1 VSLKFSPPLFEVN
14 KLSFER
20 QGNPVIKE
28 ATFRILPGEYCA
40 IIGPNGGGKTTLV
53 RLLLGLEKPSSGEIK
68 LFGTTQKRF
77 RAWNRIGYV
86 PQRSALVD
94 TAFPATVREVVAMGR
109 YAGRGILGFESA
121 EDKAAILEAMELM
134 GVGDLSDRLIG
145 NLSGGQRQRVMIARA
160 LASNP
165 DVLIVD
171 EPNTGVD
178 VESQHRF
185 YELLRNLNRTKKM
198 SILFITHDVG
208 VIAEDITSVL
218 FINQTVLVSQNP
230 AEMIRCDEM
239 SRLYGTPAHVVSH
252 NH

>member
-1 VSLKFSPPLFEVN
+1 MPLKFSPSLFDVN
-14 KLSFER
+14 HLNFER
-20 QGNPVIKE
+20 EGTLVLKE
-28 ATFRILPGEYCA
+28 ATFQILPGEYCA

-53 RLLLGLEKPSSGEIK
+53 RLLLGLEKLTSGEIK
-68 LFGTTQKRF
+68 LFGVSQNRF
-77 RAWNRIGYV
+77 KDWSRIGYV

-94 TAFPATVREVVAMGR
+94 STFPATVQEVVGMGR
-109 YAGRGILGFESA
+109 YARRGIFGFESA
-121 EDKAAILEAMELM
+121 GDKAAIVEAMELM
-134 GVGDLSDRLIG
+134 GVADLSGRLIG

-185 YELLRNLNRTKKM
+185 YELLRTLNRTKKM
-198 SILFITHDVG
+198 SILFITHDIG
-208 VIAEDITSVL
+208 VIAEDITRVL
-218 FINQTVLVSQNP
+218 FVNQTLLVSKNP
-230 AEMIRCDEM
+230 AEMTRCNEM
-239 SRLYGTPAHVVSH
+239 SRLYGTPAHVVCH

>member
-1 VSLKFSPPLFEVN
+1 VPLKFFPSLFEVKN
-14 KLSFER
+14 LNFER
-20 QGNPVIKE
+20 QGNLVLKG
-28 ATFRILPGEYCA
+28 ASFRILPGEYCA
-40 IIGPNGGGKTTLV
+40 IIGPNGGGKTTLI
-53 RLLLGLEKPSSGEIK
+53 RLLLGLEKPTSGEIS
-68 LFGTTQKRF
+68 LFGTSQKRF
-77 RAWNRIGYV
+77 RDWNRIGYV

-94 TAFPATVREVVAMGR
+94 GSFPATVREVVGMGR
-109 YAGRGILGFESA
+109 YARRGIFGFEST
-121 EDKAAILEAMELM
+121 EDKEAIAEAMELM
-134 GVGDLSDRLIG
+134 GVSDLSDRLIG

-185 YELLRNLNRTKKM
+185 YELLRTLNRTKKL
-198 SILFITHDVG
+198 SILFITHDIG
-208 VIAEDITSVL
+208 VIAEDITRVL
-218 FINQTVLVSQNP
+218 FVNQTLLVSQNP
-230 AEMIRCDEM
+230 AEMTRCDEM

>member
-1 VSLKFSPPLFEVN
+1 MPLKFSPSLFEVN
-14 KLSFER
+14 NLNFER
-20 QGNPVIKE
+20 QGNLVLKNS
-28 ATFRILPGEYCA
+28 TFKILPGEYCA

-53 RLLLGLEKPSSGEIK
+53 RLLLGLEKPTSGEIK
-68 LFGTTQKRF
+68 LFGIPQKRF
-77 RAWNRIGYV
+77 RDWNRIGYV

-94 TAFPATVREVVAMGR
+94 GSFPATVREVVGMGR
-109 YAGRGILGFESA
+109 YARRGIFGFESH
-121 EDKAAILEAMELM
+121 EDKAAIVEAMELM
-134 GVGDLSDRLIG
+134 GVSDLSDRLIG

-160 LASNP
+160 LASAP

-185 YELLRNLNRTKKM
+185 YELLRTLNKTKKL

-208 VIAEDITSVL
+208 VIAEDITRLL
-218 FINQTVLVSQNP
+218 FVNQSVLVSQNP
-230 AEMIRCDEM
+230 GEMLRCDEM
-239 SRLYGTPAHVVSH
+239 SRLYGTPAHLVSH

>member
-1 VSLKFSPPLFEVN
+1 MKFSPSLFEVN
-14 KLSFER
+14 NLNFER
-20 QGNPVIKE
+20 QGSLVLKGVS
-28 ATFRILPGEYCA
+28 FRILPGEYCA

-53 RLLLGLEKPSSGEIK
+53 RLLLGLEKPTSGEIS
-68 LFGTTQKRF
+68 LFGTSQKRF
-77 RAWNRIGYV
+77 HDWNRIGYV

-94 TAFPATVREVVAMGR
+94 STFPATVREVVGMGR
-109 YAGRGILGFESA
+109 YARRGIFGFESP
-121 EDKAAILEAMELM
+121 EDKTAILEAMELM
-134 GVGDLSDRLIG
+134 GVSDLSDRLIG

-165 DVLIVD
+165 EVLIVD

-185 YELLRNLNRTKKM
+185 YTLLRTLNRTKKL
-198 SILFITHDVG
+198 SILFITHDIG
-208 VIAEDITSVL
+208 VIAEDITRVL
-218 FINQTVLVSQNP
+218 FVNQTLLVSQNP

-239 SRLYGTPAHVVSH
+239 SRLYGVPAHVVCH

>member
-1 VSLKFSPPLFEVN
+1 LKFSPSLFEVN
-14 KLSFER
+14 NLNFER
-20 QGNPVIKE
+20 QGNLVLKNS
-28 ATFRILPGEYCA
+28 TFKILPGEYCA

-53 RLLLGLEKPSSGEIK
+53 RLLLGLEKPTSGEIK
-68 LFGTTQKRF
+68 LFGTPQKRF
-77 RAWNRIGYV
+77 RDWNRIGYV

-94 TAFPATVREVVAMGR
+94 GSFPATVREVVGMGR
-109 YAGRGILGFESA
+109 YARRGIFGFESH
-121 EDKAAILEAMELM
+121 EDKAAIVEAMELM
-134 GVGDLSDRLIG
+134 GVSDLSDRLIG

-160 LASNP
+160 LASEP

-185 YELLRNLNRTKKM
+185 YELLRTLNKTKKL

-208 VIAEDITSVL
+208 VIAEDITRLL
-218 FINQTVLVSQNP
+218 FVNQSVLVSQNP
-230 AEMIRCDEM
+230 GEMLRCDEM
-239 SRLYGTPAHVVSH
+239 SRLYGTPAHLVSH

>member
-1 VSLKFSPPLFEVN
+1 MKFSPSLFEVN
-14 KLSFER
+14 NLNFER
-20 QGNPVIKE
+20 QGNLVLKNS
-28 ATFRILPGEYCA
+28 TFKILPGEYCA

-53 RLLLGLEKPSSGEIK
+53 RLLLGLEKPTSGEIK
-68 LFGTTQKRF
+68 LFGIPQKRF
-77 RAWNRIGYV
+77 RDWNRIGYV

-94 TAFPATVREVVAMGR
+94 GSFPATVREVVGMGR
-109 YAGRGILGFESA
+109 YARRGIFGFESH
-121 EDKAAILEAMELM
+121 EDKAAIVEAMELM
-134 GVGDLSDRLIG
+134 GVSDLSDRLIG

-160 LASNP
+160 LASAP

-185 YELLRNLNRTKKM
+185 YELLRTLNKTKKL

-208 VIAEDITSVL
+208 VIAEDITRLL
-218 FINQTVLVSQNP
+218 FVNQSVLVSQNP
-230 AEMIRCDEM
+230 GEMLRCDEM
-239 SRLYGTPAHVVSH
+239 SRLYGTPAHLVSH

>member
-1 VSLKFSPPLFEVN
+1 MKFSPSLFEVN
-14 KLSFER
+14 RLSFER
-20 QGNPVIKE
+20 QGNLVLKE
-28 ATFRILPGEYCA
+28 ATFRILSGEYCA

-53 RLLLGLEKPSSGEIK
+53 RLLLGLEKPTSGEIK
-68 LFGTTQKRF
+68 LFGIPQNKF
-77 RAWNRIGYV
+77 RDWNRIGYV

-94 TAFPATVREVVAMGR
+94 GSFPATVREVVGMGR
-109 YAGRGILGFESA
+109 YARRGIFGFESTN
-121 EDKAAILEAMELM
+121 DKEAISEAMELM
-134 GVGDLSDRLIG
+134 GVSDLSNRLIG

-160 LASNP
+160 LASSP

-185 YELLRNLNRTKKM
+185 YELLRTLNKTKKL

-208 VIAEDITSVL
+208 VIAEDITRVL
-218 FINQTVLVSQNP
+218 FVNQTLLVSQNP
-230 AEMIRCDEM
+230 AEMTRCDEM

>member
-1 VSLKFSPPLFEVN
+1 LKFSPSLFEVN
-14 KLSFER
+14 NLNFER
-20 QGNPVIKE
+20 QGSLVLKGVS
-28 ATFRILPGEYCA
+28 FRILPGEYCA

-53 RLLLGLEKPSSGEIK
+53 RLLLGLEKPTSGEIS
-68 LFGTTQKRF
+68 LFGTSQKRF
-77 RAWNRIGYV
+77 HDWNRIGYV

-94 TAFPATVREVVAMGR
+94 STFPATVREVVGMGR
-109 YAGRGILGFESA
+109 YARRGIFGFESP
-121 EDKAAILEAMELM
+121 EDKTAILEAMELM
-134 GVGDLSDRLIG
+134 GVSDLSDRLIG

-165 DVLIVD
+165 EVLIVD

-185 YELLRNLNRTKKM
+185 YTLLRTLNRTKKL
-198 SILFITHDVG
+198 SILFITHDIG
-208 VIAEDITSVL
+208 VIAEDITRVL
-218 FINQTVLVSQNP
+218 FVNQTLLVSQNP

-239 SRLYGTPAHVVSH
+239 SRLYGVPAHVVCH

>member
-1 VSLKFSPPLFEVN
+1 MPLKFSPSLFEVN
-14 KLSFER
+14 NLNFER
-20 QGNPVIKE
+20 QGSLVLKGVS
-28 ATFRILPGEYCA
+28 FRILPGEYCA

-53 RLLLGLEKPSSGEIK
+53 RLLLGLEKPTSGEIS
-68 LFGTTQKRF
+68 LFGTSQKRF
-77 RAWNRIGYV
+77 HDWNRIGYV

-94 TAFPATVREVVAMGR
+94 STFPATVREVVGMGR
-109 YAGRGILGFESA
+109 YARRGIFGFESA
-121 EDKAAILEAMELM
+121 EDKTAILEAMELM
-134 GVGDLSDRLIG
+134 GVSDLSDRLIG

-165 DVLIVD
+165 EVLIVD

-185 YELLRNLNRTKKM
+185 YTLLRTLNRTKKL
-198 SILFITHDVG
+198 SILFITHDIG
-208 VIAEDITSVL
+208 VIAEDITRVL
-218 FINQTVLVSQNP
+218 FVNQTLLVSQNP

-239 SRLYGTPAHVVSH
+239 SRLYGVPAHVVCH